1 MNKDEKIV
9 KLKLDIIFKRVFGN
23 ERNVEIIA
31 AFISDMLD
39 IPRNRITHVE
49 IKNVELPPEEI
60 DQKFSRLDLNLIVD
74 NRKVNVEMQINKEA
88 AYKERTLFYWAKLYS
103 EDLESGADYTELSQT
118 ICVNIINFNLFDCD
132 NYHSHFLLKEKERDE
147 VMTDKLAIHF
157 FELKKVGKFKK
168 NKRMED
174 WLTLINAETE
184 DDLMALQQS
193 TSIPEIQKTIVILR
207 EMSADEK
214 IREEARRREK
224 RLHDEATALN
234 FARKEGRAEGKAEGI
249 AEGRAKGIEEGRAEG
264 IEEGRA
270 KGIEEGRVERDAE
283 LAEIMRKKGFTEE
296 QIKDLLGE

>member
-1 MNKDEKIV
+1 MNAEEKIV
-9 KLKLDIIFKRVFGN
+9 MLKLDIIFKRVFGN
-23 ERNVEIIA
+23 ENNTEIIA
-31 AFISDMLD
+31 GFISDMLD
-39 IPRNRITHVE
+39 IPREKITKVV

-60 DQKFSRLDLNLIVD
+60 DQKFSRLDLNLYVD
-74 NRKVNVEMQINKEA
+74 GRKINIEMQINKES

-103 EDLESGADYTELSQT
+103 DDLDSGEDYSALSQT
-118 ICVNIINFNLFDCD
+118 ICVNIINFNLFDCE
-132 NYHSHFLLKEKERDE
+132 NYHSHFMLKEKERDE

-157 FELKKVGKFKK
+157 FELKKVGKYKR

-184 DDLMALQQS
+184 GDLMALQQN

-234 FARKEGRAEGKAEGI
+234 H
-249 AEGRAKGIEEGRAEG
+249 AKKEG
-264 IEEGRA
+264 IEEGIA
-270 KGIEEGRVERDAE
+270 SVAE
-283 LAEIMRKKGFTEE
+283 AMRKKGYTEK
-296 QIKDLLGE
+296 QIKDLLGEL

>member
-1 MNKDEKIV
+1 MDREEKIV
-9 KLKLDIIFKRVFGN
+9 KLKIDIIFKRVFGN
-23 ERNVEIIA
+23 EQNEEIIA

-74 NRKVNVEMQINKEA
+74 GRKVNIEMQVNRDT
-88 AYKERTLFYWAKLYS
+88 AYKERTLYYWSKLYS
-103 EDLESGADYTELSQT
+103 DDLKSGDDYSELSQT
-118 ICVNIINFNLFDCD
+118 ICVNIINFNLFDCED
-132 NYHSHFLLKEKERDE
+132 YHSHFLLKEKERDE

-184 DDLMALQQS
+184 GDLMALQQS

-234 FARKEGRAEGKAEGI
+234 FAKKEGRAEGLA
-249 AEGRAKGIEEGRAEG
+249 
-264 IEEGRA
+264 
-270 KGIEEGRVERDAE
+270 EGRVEGETAAFTAVIE
-283 LAEIMRKKGFTEE
+283 TMRKNGFTEE
-296 QIKDLLGE
+296 QIRLALGENYTG

>member
-1 MNKDEKIV
+1 MNKEEKIV
-9 KLKLDIIFKRVFGN
+9 MLKLDVIFKRVFGN
-23 ERNVEIIA
+23 EQNTEIITG
-31 AFISDMLD
+31 FISDMLD
-39 IPRNRITHVE
+39 IPRERITKVV

-60 DQKFSRLDLNLIVD
+60 DQKFSCLDLNLYVD
-74 NRKVNVEMQINKEA
+74 GRKINIEMQVNKEA

-103 EDLESGADYTELSQT
+103 EDLDSGADYSTLSQT
-118 ICVNIINFNLFDCD
+118 ICVNIINFNLFDCE

-157 FELKKVGKFKK
+157 FELKKVGKFKR

-184 DDLMALQQS
+184 GDLMALQQS

-207 EMSADEK
+207 ELSADEQV
-214 IREEARRREK
+214 REEARRREK

-234 FARKEGRAEGKAEGI
+234 HARKEGLAEGEARGR
-249 AEGRAKGIEEGRAEG
+249 AEGRA
-264 IEEGRA
+264 
-270 KGIEEGRVERDAE
+270 ERDTE
-283 LAEIMRKKGFTEE
+283 LAEKWRKKGYTEE